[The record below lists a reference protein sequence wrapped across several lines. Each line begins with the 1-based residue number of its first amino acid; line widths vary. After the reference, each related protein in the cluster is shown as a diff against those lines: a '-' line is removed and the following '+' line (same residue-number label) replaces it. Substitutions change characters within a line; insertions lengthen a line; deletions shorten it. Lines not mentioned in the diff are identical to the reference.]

1 MRYRNLR
8 CLVLC
13 MAFGLSISCAT
24 KVEHVKLNKK
34 RPAMASLESSRRDL
48 QPPPSPTEVTNLFDE
63 RRYGGFYEDLRAF
76 RVGDLVTVN
85 IVETSKAK
93 KKAETKTE
101 RSSSL
106 SAGINNLL
114 GYETKMRAWGGFP
127 SAFSNT
133 AMFKGSMT
141 NEFQGT
147 GETTRDESMTASI
160 TARVVEVLP
169 NGNLVIRGTRYIRV
183 NNENQYIILS
193 GIIRPV
199 DISPDN
205 TILSSYIAD
214 ARIEYSG
221 KGSVSDK
228 QRPGWLTRL
237 LDYVWPF

>member
-1 MRYRNLR
+1 MLERGFVYVGMVMILFIS
-8 CLVLC
+8 V
-13 MAFGLSISCAT
+13 SCAGKT
-24 KVEHVKLNKK
+24 GQVKSDNKNLTTV
-34 RPAMASLESSRRDL
+34 RPATLERKGTTGRPSVAATSLF
-48 QPPPSPTEVTNLFDE
+48 NE
-63 RRYGGFYEDLRAF
+63 RTYAGFYEDLRAH
-76 RVGDLVTVN
+76 RVGDLVTIN

-101 RSSSL
+101 RTSSL
-106 SAGINNLL
+106 DAGINNML
-114 GYETKMRAWGGFP
+114 GYETMFRSWGGFP
-127 SAFSNT
+127 PAFDNT
-133 AMFKGSMT
+133 AMFKGFMS
-141 NEFQGT
+141 NKFEGT

-169 NGNLVIRGTRYIRV
+169 NGNLVIRGTRYIKV

-205 TILSSYIAD
+205 TILSSYISD
-214 ARIEYSG
+214 AKIEYSG
-221 KGSVSDK
+221 TGSVSDK